1 MASLEVDGRVVELG
15 AETVAIGSAAD
26 CELVL
31 AAAWVAPRHA
41 RIEQVGGAHQ
51 LVAEGI
57 VLLGGHAIAA
67 PTVLHDGDVVRL
79 PDPST
84 HGLVTLVY
92 RNPLAPRIA
101 PIQHFATPPGTAL
114 LAIGRGDADIVLDQP
129 LVSRRHAELLWQDGK
144 HVLRDAGSAHGTYVN
159 GRRVHGEQP
168 LAPGDVVQIG
178 TFRLT
183 YDGDSLDSFDQRGA
197 IRIDAHDLTRT
208 AGTATLLHPTTLS
221 IEPCELVAIVGASGA
236 GKSTLMTALCGFT
249 RATGGTVA
257 INGDDLYAGY
267 DTYRSIIGY
276 VPQDDI
282 LHRALSVDRAL
293 YHAAR
298 LRLPADTA
306 PTEIAARIA
315 HVLAEVEM
323 TEHRHKRI
331 EQLSGGQRKR
341 VSIACELLAD
351 PVLLFLDEP
360 TSGLDPGLERKLMY
374 TLRRLADGGRTI
386 ILITHATQNIKVCDH
401 IAFLAAGRLVYFG
414 PPSQALEFF
423 GVGDFADIY
432 AKIDTPGAAPALE
445 AAYHASLQY
454 QKYAVERPAR
464 APANG
469 PSREQREENVRRSKS
484 FAQSRWR
491 QLAILTRRYLE
502 LIFADKKNLLLL
514 LAQAP
519 VIGALLVLVTT
530 PDSLTSGRLEAKK
543 LIFMLAT
550 TGVWFGVINAAREIC
565 KEDTVLRRER
575 LAGLRAGPYV
585 ASKVVVLALL
595 VLVQSALLLGAI
607 ALRTHLP
614 PFPAALEL
622 YAVIVL
628 AGLAGIALGLCV
640 SAIAATP
647 DKATSL
653 IPLVLVPQVVF
664 AGIMFSLHGVT
675 KLIAWGVSAHA
686 AVDAMSDIV
695 DMNELSAPMM
705 MPTDHLMSLATAYAT
720 LAAQTLVFSLVAWW
734 TLHRRR

>member
-1 MASLEVDGRVVELG
+1 M
-15 AETVAIGSAAD
+15 
-26 CELVL
+26 
-31 AAAWVAPRHA
+31 
-41 RIEQVGGAHQ
+41 
-51 LVAEGI
+51 
-57 VLLGGHAIAA
+57 
-67 PTVLHDGDVVRL
+67 
-79 PDPST
+79 
-84 HGLVTLVY
+84 
-92 RNPLAPRIA
+92 
-101 PIQHFATPPGTAL
+101 
-114 LAIGRGDADIVLDQP
+114 
-129 LVSRRHAELLWQDGK
+129 
-144 HVLRDAGSAHGTYVN
+144 
-159 GRRVHGEQP
+159 
-168 LAPGDVVQIG
+168 
-178 TFRLT
+178 
-183 YDGDSLDSFDQRGA
+183 
-197 IRIDAHDLTRT
+197 
-208 AGTATLLHPTTLS
+208 
-221 IEPCELVAIVGASGA
+221 
-236 GKSTLMTALCGFT
+236 
-249 RATGGTVA
+249 
-257 INGDDLYAGY
+257 
-267 DTYRSIIGY
+267 
-276 VPQDDI
+276 
-282 LHRALSVDRAL
+282 
-293 YHAAR
+293 
-298 LRLPADTA
+298 
-306 PTEIAARIA
+306 
-315 HVLAEVEM
+315 
-323 TEHRHKRI
+323 
-331 EQLSGGQRKR
+331 
-341 VSIACELLAD
+341 
-351 PVLLFLDEP
+351 
-360 TSGLDPGLERKLMY
+360 
-374 TLRRLADGGRTI
+374 
-386 ILITHATQNIKVCDH
+386 
-401 IAFLAAGRLVYFG
+401 YFG

-502 LIFADKKNLLLL
+502 LIFADRKNLLLL